1 MKKFFCFFINVILIV
16 TLVGCGNGERT
27 NVKVP
32 SKTTD
37 GKSSNV
43 SLDIMV
49 SNRMLY
55 NVVKDMSGDRHNV
68 QFMFKD
74 DKTITDF
81 KYTSDSVNNVS
92 KYDIFM
98 YLGADFEPWASDFI
112 GKLNKSSISTVDMS
126 RGTKI
131 LDLNNKI
138 KYGDVTIDKNPYYWT
153 DLGSYKTML
162 VNVKNSLEEKDPKS
176 RDFYE
181 KKFSQNIK
189 KVNDVEKD
197 FKLVNDKLKDYTF
210 VTDDY
215 QFDYFL
221 KYAGVDSIS
230 LTEDQMSKPDDKDLD
245 NKLKDK
251 DKLVYIYNDDSKL
264 QTNNAVI
271 QKYKMKTL
279 KFITYDEYS
288 DYVGTMKKNIEAM
301 NELIK

>member
-1 MKKFFCFFINVILIV
+1 MKKFFCLIINMILVV
-16 TLVGCGNGERT
+16 TLIGCGTSEKT

-32 SKTTD
+32 SKSTN
-37 GKSSNV
+37 GKGSNV

-55 NVVKDMSGDRHNV
+55 NVVKDMSGNKHNV

-74 DKTITDF
+74 DKTIRNF
-81 KYTSDSVNNVS
+81 KYTSDSLNNVS
-92 KYDIFM
+92 KYDVFM
-98 YLGADFEPWASDFI
+98 YLGADFEPWASEFI
-112 GKLNKSSISTVDMS
+112 GKLEKKSVSTVDMS

-131 LDLNNKI
+131 LNLDNKI
-138 KYGDVTIDKNPYYWT
+138 KYGDVTIDQNPYYWT
-153 DLGSYKTML
+153 DIGSYKTML

-181 KKFSQNIK
+181 KKFSENIK

-197 FKLVNDKLKDYTF
+197 FKSINDKLKNYTF

-230 LTEDQMSKPDDKDLD
+230 LSEDQMSKPDDKDLD
-245 NKLKDK
+245 DKLKDN

-288 DYVGTMKKNIEAM
+288 DYMGAMKENIKAM
-301 NELIK
+301 KELIK